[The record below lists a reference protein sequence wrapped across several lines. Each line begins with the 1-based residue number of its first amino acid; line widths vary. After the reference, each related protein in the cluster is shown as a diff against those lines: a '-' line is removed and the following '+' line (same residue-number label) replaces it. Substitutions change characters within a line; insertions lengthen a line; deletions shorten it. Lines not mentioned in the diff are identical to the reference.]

1 MIDHIG
7 IHVSN
12 YQRGKEFY
20 AAALSPLGYKVMAEY
35 GDSAGL
41 GAHGDPDFWIS
52 TGKPAHPHVHVA
64 FQCDKRAMVDKFYD
78 AALKAGGKDNG
89 KPGLRKDYAPD
100 YYAAFVIDPDGN
112 NIEAVCH
119 AAK

>member
-12 YQRGKEFY
+12 YQRGKDFY
-20 AAALSPLGYKVMAEY
+20 SAALSPLGYKVIAEY
-35 GDSAGL
+35 GDTAGL
-41 GAHGDPDFWIS
+41 GAHGDPDLWIS
-52 TGKPAHPHVHVA
+52 AGKTAKPRVHVA
-64 FQCDKRAMVDKFYD
+64 FRCDKRTMVDRFYT

-89 KPGLRKDYAPD
+89 PPGIREDYAPD

-119 AAK
+119 TAK

>member
-7 IHVSN
+7 IDVSD
-12 YQRGKEFY
+12 YQRSKDFY
-20 AAALSPLGYKVMAEY
+20 ISALSPLGYKVVAEY

-41 GAHGDPDFWIS
+41 GAHGNPDFWI
-52 TGKPAHPHVHVA
+52 TKGKTTKPHVHVA
-64 FQCDKRAMVDKFYD
+64 FQCDKRAQVDKFHA

-89 KPGLRKDYAPD
+89 PPGVREDYAPD
-100 YYAAFVIDPDGN
+100 YYAAFVYDPDGH

-119 AAK
+119 SAK